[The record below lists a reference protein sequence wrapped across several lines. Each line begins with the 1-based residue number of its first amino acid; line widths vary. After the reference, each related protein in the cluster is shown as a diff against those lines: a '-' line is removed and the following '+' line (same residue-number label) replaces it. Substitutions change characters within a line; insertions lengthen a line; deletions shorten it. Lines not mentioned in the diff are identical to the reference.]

1 MFTASW
7 SGCCL
12 PVNET
17 LRLKAMYRGDLSEMV
32 IQSLD
37 SVDLRAVP
45 LAALKW
51 GEEDYCG
58 LTVQIRMK
66 LRDRLIA
73 ASKQRNV
80 SINSLIN
87 TALVHWLAE
96 QGDVTVKGRT
106 GQPAVISLIIGAR
119 QCCTRTTA
127 SHAVFLG
134 RRGSPTVDGR
144 S

>member
-1 MFTASW
+1 MAARKPVFELTQDQTHRRTKS
-7 SGCCL
+7 SPTNVHRFL
-12 PVNET
+12 VRLLSPVNET
-17 LRLKAMYRGDLSEMV
+17 LRRKAMYRGDLSEMV

-45 LAALKW
+45 LVALKW

-58 LTVQIRMK
+58 LTVQIPMK

-96 QGDVTVKGRT
+96 QGDVTIKGRT
-106 GQPAVISLIIGAR
+106 GGQR
-119 QCCTRTTA
+119 
-127 SHAVFLG
+127 
-134 RRGSPTVDGR
+134 
-144 S
+144 